1 MSIET
6 ALFTILSTDATVGPL
21 VGGERVYPDFITQLP
36 DVVFPLI
43 TYVDISA
50 RYKRVSTGGDGLAT
64 PRFQIDSWA
73 KTQKEA
79 IALAKAVKSA
89 LEGFSGTIDSVV
101 IQGIFAENQRDEY
114 EDKAKRRRRSQD
126 YIIWHEE

>member
-6 ALFTILSTDATVGPL
+6 ALFTILTTDGTVGPL
-21 VGGERVYPDFITQLP
+21 VGNERVYPDWINQLP
-36 DVVFPLI
+36 KPTFPLI

-50 RYKRVSTGGDGLAT
+50 RYQRVSSGPDGLAT

-79 IALAKAVKSA
+79 IVLAKAVKSV
-89 LEGFSGTIDSVV
+89 LDGFVGTIDSVV
-101 IQGIFAENQRDEY
+101 IQGIFAETQRDEY
-114 EDKAKRRRRSQD
+114 EEQAKRRRRSQD

>member
-6 ALFTILSTDATVGPL
+6 AIFTILTTDATVGLL
-21 VGGERVYPDFITQLP
+21 VGAERVYPDWINQLP
-36 DVVFPLI
+36 DVEFPLI

-50 RYKRVSTGGDGLAT
+50 RYKRTTTGGDGLAT

-89 LEGFSGTIDSVV
+89 LEGFSGTVDSVV
-101 IQGIFAENQRDEY
+101 IQGVFTENQRDEY